1 MSGHTD
7 SDDASEIFWPG
18 YVDAVTNLAINL
30 LFVIAVMSIVV
41 LAVTMAMR
49 KASNV
54 PTSQSKGEK
63 RGISDQSAAS
73 AVLNEMRAQKEAA
86 EKQVSTLSVT
96 VAQLQAQLE
105 KMQKRSQSQSQSSN
119 TQQTSTRT
127 QAAAA
132 QSSSVDPRNKQDAVD
147 SSPTSGA
154 SALKKVEVV
163 TASQTPVNDSVAN
176 TMRQVTSYVLVL
188 FSKNSVTLEDA
199 EAQNLVKKM
208 AEFAPVAGTSW
219 HIEVI
224 VPKGFSEALRLGYY
238 RVNAVRNVLLQNGV
252 APTAIEMKVV
262 ESDLPGADNSRV
274 LVRPAK

>member
-1 MSGHTD
+1 MAGHTD

-41 LAVTMAMR
+41 LAVTMALR
-49 KASNV
+49 KAPNV
-54 PTSQSKGEK
+54 QTEPSPGKGEK
-63 RGISDQSAAS
+63 QGVADQSASS
-73 AVLNEMRAQKEAA
+73 AVMNEMLAKKEAA
-86 EKQVSTLSVT
+86 EKQVATLSVT

-105 KMQKRSQSQSQSSN
+105 KMQKQSQSSSS
-119 TQQTSTRT
+119 QQASASK
-127 QAAAA
+127 QAAAS
-132 QSSSVDPRNKQDAVD
+132 QGKGEDSRSKQDAAD
-147 SSPTSGA
+147 ASPTSGA
-154 SALKKVEVV
+154 SDVKKVEVV
-163 TASQTPVNDSVAN
+163 TASQKPTNDAVAN
-176 TMRQVTSYVLVL
+176 TMRQVTSGVLVL
-188 FSKNSVTLEDA
+188 FSKNSVALEDT

-208 AEFAPVAGTSW
+208 AEFAPVARSRW

-238 RVNAVRNVLLQNGV
+238 RVNAVRNVLLQSGV
-252 APTAIEMKVV
+252 AASAIEMKVV